1 MPKQAIVKK
10 EKQEITEAPKLAIS
24 ASDIEIPRLNVVQ
37 KSSQID
43 GAFGAVVLDRTNTV
57 LEPEQ
62 SANVTIISAVKAWR
76 ENVPYESEEIGRIAA
91 TEEQKAAIDAD
102 SEWGTIE
109 FADIVMLIPKP
120 EGGSDT
126 AFPYPIGDEM
136 FAMGKI
142 NVNKNGYRNTYKRL
156 ATFAAFNPTA
166 SLSTRLWSFK
176 TELITKGKYAWYVPS
191 LTITSEEAADDVT
204 AFVTRITS

>member
-62 SANVTIISAVKAWR
+62 SASVTIISAVKAWR
-76 ENVPYESEEIGRIAA
+76 ENVPYESEEIGRIAT

-120 EGGSDT
+120 EGGDDT
-126 AFPYPIGDEM
+126 SFPYPIGDEM

-166 SLSTRLWSFK
+166 SLSTRLWTFK

-191 LTITSEEAADDVT
+191 LTITREEAADDVT

>member
-43 GAFGAVVLDRTNTV
+43 GSFGAVVLDRTSTV

-76 ENVPYESEEIGRIAA
+76 ENVPYESEEIGRIAT

-120 EGGSDT
+120 EGGDDT

-136 FAMGKI
+136 FAMGKL

-156 ATFAAFNPTA
+156 ATFAAFNPNA

-191 LTITSEEAADDVT
+191 LTITSEEASDEVNE
-204 AFVTRITS
+204 FVTRITS

>member
-76 ENVPYESEEIGRIAA
+76 ENVPYESEEIGRIAT

-136 FAMGKI
+136 FALGKI

-191 LTITSEEAADDVT
+191 LTITSEEAAADVT

>member
-1 MPKQAIVKK
+1 MPKQKIVEA

-43 GAFGAVVLDRTNTV
+43 GSFGAIVLDRTSTV

-76 ENVPYESEEIGRIAA
+76 ENVPYESEEIGRIAT

-120 EGGSDT
+120 ENGDDT

-191 LTITSEEAADDVT
+191 LTITSEESADEVNE
-204 AFVTRITS
+204 FVTRITS